1 MIHNKMSMAV
11 KTAMGIAAVTGVMA
25 TGSVYAQ
32 DETLE
37 EVVVTGSLIKDLM
50 DLKVQAQL

>member
-37 EVVVTGSLIKDLM
+37 EVVVTG
-50 DLKVQAQL
+50 